1 MTPAELLALIAS
13 DPQATAFFQ
22 SGNDEACATRC
33 TAIASP
39 VRQPVPASKLR
50 VALAVQGN
58 LANILRMAA
67 NVNSPEPPYGTC
79 LTLMT
84 LLDAGDPIDLD
95 QPAVQ
100 RQAEVL
106 MQHGLLTAEHRLEIA
121 ALANTPQIIT
131 FHDVGAARQ
140 QAGVTAN
147 GIA

>member
-1 MTPAELLALIAS
+1 MTPKELLELIQSDSKAL
-13 DPQATAFFQ
+13 AFFAE
-22 SGNDEACATRC
+22 GNDEACAARC
-33 TAIASP
+33 TEIAAP
-39 VRQPVPASKLR
+39 VRQMVPASKLR
-50 VALAVQGN
+50 LTLALQGN

>member
-13 DPQATAFFQ
+13 DPQATAFFTA
-22 SGNDEACATRC
+22 GNDEACAARC
-33 TAIASP
+33 TAIAPP

-50 VALAVQGN
+50 VTLAVQGN

-95 QPAVQ
+95 EPAVQ

-106 MQHGLLTAEHRLEIA
+106 TQHGLLTAQHRLEIA

-140 QAGVTAN
+140 AGVDNGTA
-147 GIA
+147 